1 MATLVTNGRNG
12 VRTSNYELRKTEPKA
27 APKPS
32 AKNTTKVTEAPDY
45 APKGKK

>member
-12 VRTSNYELRKTEPKA
+12 VRTTNYALHKQEPKA
-27 APKPS
+27 APKVS